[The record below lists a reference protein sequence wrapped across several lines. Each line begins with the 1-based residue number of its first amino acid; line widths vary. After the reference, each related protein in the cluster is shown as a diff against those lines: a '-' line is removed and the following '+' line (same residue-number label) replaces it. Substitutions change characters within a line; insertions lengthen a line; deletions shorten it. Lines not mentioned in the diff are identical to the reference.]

1 LAPTAA
7 ASPHCLPQSPAT
19 SHQQQAQSQLTTSTQ
34 QEPNLH
40 NYLNCVKT
48 NMIQRQRKEESAKQS
63 INVISRDKKIK
74 NKIVQAHDGGFFSV
88 FNAYISNLTW
98 HSMNNDGALI
108 LPDWDISRLLIRL
121 HAKSPKSFC
130 YGKREDKNIWCNFFQ
145 PVYSL
150 SKEKLNSEA
159 FLYENSEVVID
170 IHNTRYEPFLTY
182 KNAEELY
189 KAKWFPYFRKQ
200 YHNTLKKNVFLK
212 AHIQKRINTMKSNF
226 FGRYMIGLHI
236 AHPSHAMEQPSEKLP
251 SLEDYINKIYPQYAS
266 LIKGGREKAAI
277 FLPDYL
283 RQILNETKIFVS
295 IQSYH
300 EFTKSL
306 VQAAPK
312 FNDCRK
318 KEIGT
323 YGEELSIKYEKK
335 RVKKHPKWI
344 AAEDDGA
351 GYDLESSFHSFNNT
365 RLFIEVKTTTM
376 PLDHGAIYISRNEWE
391 TAKTKWNC
399 YLFHIWVTKH
409 SCLKPFIFKPTHI
422 KKYIPK
428 SKRGSSGIKKCVCT
442 VQLYNNKRTIKN
454 IATTIANAIFNIFLC
469 DLTKKNNKI
478 NT

>member
-1 LAPTAA
+1 MTDNVLSFYESVDFLNKVKNLKIFKHQICELDSDFKNELKNIVDSCKKTGLI
-7 ASPHCLPQSPAT
+7 HVKENLYCLT
-19 SHQQQAQSQLTTSTQ
+19 KRG
-34 QEPNLH
+34 E
-40 NYLNCVKT
+40 
-48 NMIQRQRKEESAKQS
+48 
-63 INVISRDKKIK
+63 
-74 NKIVQAHDGGFFSV
+74 
-88 FNAYISNLTW
+88 
-98 HSMNNDGALI
+98 ALI
-108 LPDWDISRLLIRL
+108 S
-121 HAKSPKSFC
+121 
-130 YGKREDKNIWCNFFQ
+130 
-145 PVYSL
+145 
-150 SKEKLNSEA
+150 
-159 FLYENSEVVID
+159 
-170 IHNTRYEPFLTY
+170 
-182 KNAEELY
+182 
-189 KAKWFPYFRKQ
+189 
-200 YHNTLKKNVFLK
+200 KKNEVEQLK
-212 AHIQKRINTMKSNF
+212 AFVI
-226 FGRYMIGLHI
+226 
-236 AHPSHAMEQPSEKLP
+236 
-251 SLEDYINKIYPQYAS
+251 DYINKIYPQYAS

-351 GYDLESSFHSFNNT
+351 GYDLESSFHTFNNT

-428 SKRGSSGIKKCVCT
+428 DGLGGWWCDVGIKVRSLLADYKEAFCE
-442 VQLYNNKRTIKN
+442 NTI
-454 IATTIANAIFNIFLC
+454 L
-469 DLTKKNNKI
+469 
-478 NT
+478 